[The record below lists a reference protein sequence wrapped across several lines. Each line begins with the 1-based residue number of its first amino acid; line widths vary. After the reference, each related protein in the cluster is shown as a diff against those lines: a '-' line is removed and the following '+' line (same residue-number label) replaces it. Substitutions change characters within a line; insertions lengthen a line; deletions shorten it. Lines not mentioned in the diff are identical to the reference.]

1 VVLVHGSG
9 GGRLRWDDLPREVR
23 DAVAEVLGSPVVG
36 AVSQSG
42 GFSPGSADRVVLAD
56 GTRAFVKAVSR
67 AQNPD
72 SPGMQE
78 REARVTAALP
88 PGVPAPG
95 FRGARRVGDWHVLVL
110 DEVPGHQPDLPWRA
124 DDLAPVAAALERL
137 AAAGTPCPVPGLP
150 TAREALTGELP
161 GTALDLLDGD
171 TLVHLDLRAD
181 NVLLTPAGAVLVDWP
196 HACRGPAWLDLL
208 LLLSEVDRMGE
219 PGLAERALATSPLV
233 RGVDPDVVTTVLDGF
248 AGFFLGRAAQPVPP
262 GLPTLREFQRVQGE
276 ALTRWV
282 ERRRT
287 TAHR

>member
-1 VVLVHGSG
+1 V
-9 GGRLRWDDLPREVR
+9 
-23 DAVAEVLGSPVVG
+23 
-36 AVSQSG
+36 
-42 GFSPGSADRVVLAD
+42 
-56 GTRAFVKAVSR
+56 
-67 AQNPD
+67 
-72 SPGMQE
+72 
-78 REARVTAALP
+78 
-88 PGVPAPG
+88 
-95 FRGARRVGDWHVLVL
+95 
-110 DEVPGHQPDLPWRA
+110 
-124 DDLAPVAAALERL
+124 
-137 AAAGTPCPVPGLP
+137 GTPCPVPGLP

-208 LLLSEVDRMGE
+208 LLLFEVDRLGE
-219 PGLAERALATSPLV
+219 PGLAERTLATSPLV

-248 AGFFLGRAAQPVPP
+248 SGFFLGRAAQPVPP